1 MAHFAKYPI
10 SRRTMLRG
18 TGAALALPWLEAMRI
33 ERLLASDGPAL
44 PPAPPRLAVL
54 FMPNGVREDQ
64 WTPEGTGR
72 EFELSQ
78 TLQPLSHLRD
88 KILVLTNLWNK
99 NSQPGDGH
107 YVKTAGILT
116 GTTINKTVG
125 VDLNCNGIS
134 MDQVAAQ
141 HLGRQ
146 TPLPSL
152 ELGTEPVQVGV
163 DQVVGY
169 TRVYGAHI
177 AWRGPTKPL
186 AKEINPRLAYQRLMR
201 AGTMGEQT
209 ARQDRRLLDL
219 VMEDARRF
227 RVQLGS
233 QDRQRMDEY
242 LESVRSLEQRL
253 ERVENS
259 PGTPWQPRAPLDSF
273 PVPPDNF
280 PPERRRGGRG
290 RRQREDGETEE
301 AVASQHTEYARLM
314 LDIMVMAFQTDL
326 TRVSTFMFG
335 NSVSNINFS
344 FLDGVTGAHHS
355 LSHHQNEEE
364 KLLQYERIARWHIE
378 QLAYF
383 MDRLAALPEGD
394 GNVLD
399 NSLVLWASDL
409 RDGNRHDPRNLPVLV
424 GGGSNLIHTGQHLSF
439 DKDTPLCNLYVS
451 MLQAMGVPVS
461 QFADST
467 GPLPGIAA
475 NA

>member
-1 MAHFAKYPI
+1 MAHLTRYPI

-18 TGAALALPWLEAMRI
+18 TGAALALPWLEAMRV
-33 ERLLASDGPAL
+33 ERLLASDAPNL

-72 EFELSQ
+72 DFELSQ

-107 YVKTAGILT
+107 YVKTAGVLT

-141 HLGRQ
+141 YLGRE

-152 ELGTEPVQVGV
+152 ELGTEPVQTGV

-227 RVQLGS
+227 RGQLGA

-259 PGTPWQPRAPLDSF
+259 PGTPWQPRYPLDGF
-273 PVPPDNF
+273 AAPPDNF
-280 PPERRRGGRG
+280 PPERRRGPRG
-290 RRQREDGETEE
+290 RRRSEDGEREE
-301 AVASQHTEYARLM
+301 AMASQHTEYARLM

-344 FLDGVTGAHHS
+344 FLDGVSGAHHS

-364 KLLQYERIARWHIE
+364 KLVQYERIARWHIE

-383 MDRLAALPEGD
+383 MDRLAAIPEGD
-394 GNVLD
+394 SNVLD

-409 RDGNRHDPRNLPVLV
+409 RDGNRHDPKNLPVLV
-424 GGGSNLIHTGQHLSF
+424 GGGSNLIQTGQHLSF
-439 DKDTPLCNLYVS
+439 EKNTPLCNLYVS
-451 MLQAMGVPVS
+451 MLQSMGVPVT

-467 GPLPGIAA
+467 GPLPGIVAG
-475 NA
+475 